1 MVMRAFGAGF
11 GLGLWRGG
19 RGVRGGGGGR
29 GSGFGGLELTFWVFG
44 GVGEKLGGGRRV
56 VVAAEV
62 LRRKVEEGA

>member
-1 MVMRAFGAGF
+1 M
-11 GLGLWRGG
+11 
-19 RGVRGGGGGR
+19 
-29 GSGFGGLELTFWVFG
+29 TFWVFG